1 MSNEILITFIGV
13 NNEQGIDLVRR
24 VEQIV
29 SHEFEFAF
37 HVLFEPTINE
47 HMAVLLN
54 SDVVIIDGSIEPGH
68 TYDNAT
74 MGPLTLDYVWMVSRT
89 YLPTNYQGIV
99 EGGYPKYSPD
109 VRKSFDNGTISDWI
123 RNTLAA
129 NKIKLPRKGKGSLIR
144 YFRDINAVIKALEET
159 RKKQYQV
166 FISYRSNNIK
176 QAEKLK
182 LDIEN
187 GKFHNG
193 VSKKVY
199 LIQPGELVFRDEL
212 LTAYK
217 RWQIQCIV
225 RNYIDTCEEIW
236 VLNDADDHYFQS
248 WWTQGELV
256 SLSYRSA
263 TFKIKVYNIK
273 ENKVI
278 ATPEHYKIPLSNK
291 QKDRLG
297 RWYSNTD
304 PALMNAASRFA
315 MKAWKNVPLIGR
327 HSYFSDAVWQDEF
340 WDFPAFYCA
349 TCAKKN
355 KKVSQLDVEYF
366 LWLNQHRD
374 LVFLNPQEAEMA
386 KQSKKVTCPRCNTIY
401 SVTEEAPRY
410 VVYFDKKLRD
420 AMQISSSL
428 IEERVYRISK

>member
-1 MSNEILITFIGV
+1 MNNEILITFIGA
-13 NNEQGIDLVRR
+13 NNEQGIDLAKRIER
-24 VEQIV
+24 IV
-29 SHEFEFAF
+29 GHEFEFGF
-37 HVLFEPTINE
+37 NVLFEPTMNE
-47 HMAVLLN
+47 NMAALLN

-89 YLPTNYQGIV
+89 CLPTNYQGIV
-99 EGGYPKYSPD
+99 EGGYPKYNPD
-109 VRKSFDNGTISDWI
+109 TKHTFDNSTISDWI
-123 RNTLAA
+123 RNILTV
-129 NKIKLPRKGKGSLIR
+129 NKTKLPRKGKGSLIR
-144 YFRDINAVIKALEET
+144 YFKDIGAVTKAIEET

-166 FISYRSNNIK
+166 FISYRSKNIK

-182 LDIEN
+182 VKIEN
-187 GKFHNG
+187 GDFHNG

-225 RNYIDTCEEIW
+225 RDYIDTCEELW
-236 VLNDADDHYFQS
+236 VLHDADDHYFQS

-263 TFKIKVYNIK
+263 TFKIKVYNIE

-278 ATPEHYKIPLSNK
+278 SSPEYYKIPLSSK

-304 PALMNAASRFA
+304 PVLMNAASRFA

-327 HSYFSDAVWQDEF
+327 HSYFSDPVWQDEF
-340 WDFPAFYCA
+340 WDFPAFYCD
-349 TCAKKN
+349 TCARKN
-355 KKVSQLDVEYF
+355 QKIDRLDVDHF
-366 LWLNQHRD
+366 LWLNNHQD
-374 LVFLNPQEAEMA
+374 LVFLSPQEAEIA
-386 KQSKKVTCPRCNTIY
+386 KQSKKVKCPKCNTTY
-401 SVTEEAPRY
+401 SVIEEAPRY
-410 VVYFDKKLRD
+410 VVYFDKNLRD
-420 AMQISSSL
+420 AVQIASSL
-428 IEERVYRISK
+428 IKERVYRIS